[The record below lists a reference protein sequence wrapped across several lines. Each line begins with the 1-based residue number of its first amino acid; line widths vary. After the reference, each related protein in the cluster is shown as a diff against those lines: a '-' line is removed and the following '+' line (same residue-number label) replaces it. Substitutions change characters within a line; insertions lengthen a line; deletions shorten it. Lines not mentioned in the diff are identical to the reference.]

1 MTVTAPEPE
10 DFLRTWLTTPLPD
23 VVDIGQLIL
32 RMMLA
37 RRCEIVLGFN
47 ASGLHLYQR
56 GAWEREISAMVREYF
71 EERRAA
77 AGEPAGEA
85 AETGEAEDEPA
96 AEEVLAPA

>member
-23 VVDIGQLIL
+23 VVDIGQRIL

-37 RRCEIVLGFN
+37 RRCALVLGFN
-47 ASGLHLYQR
+47 AGGLHLYRR
-56 GAWEREISAMVREYF
+56 GAWEREISAMVREYV
-71 EERRAA
+71 EGRRAA
-77 AGEPAGEA
+77 EAASEA

-96 AEEVLAPA
+96 GEGVLEPA